1 LTKSTKKT
9 TESAMIVLREKDR
22 TREKRLS
29 FAKASIF
36 LLWVMF
42 VFALFITLFFTI
54 NNETNNNNNSIRL
67 LRQQQQHRT
76 FNKALLFHATPSR
89 KRTRTNHHQHVQGGY
104 LPKKSTIYVDD
115 KRLIHTGP
123 NPLHN

>member
-1 LTKSTKKT
+1 VQ
-9 TESAMIVLREKDR
+9 AMIGLREKDR

-42 VFALFITLFFTI
+42 VFALIITLFFTI

-89 KRTRTNHHQHVQGGY
+89 KRT
-104 LPKKSTIYVDD
+104 
-115 KRLIHTGP
+115 
-123 NPLHN
+123 

>member
-1 LTKSTKKT
+1 VQ
-9 TESAMIVLREKDR
+9 AMIGLREKDR

-42 VFALFITLFFTI
+42 VFALIITLFFTI
-54 NNETNNNNNSIRL
+54 NNETNNNNNNSIRL
-67 LRQQQQHRT
+67 LRQQQQQHRT

>member
-1 LTKSTKKT
+1 VQ
-9 TESAMIVLREKDR
+9 AMIGLREKDR

-36 LLWVMF
+36 LLWAMF

-54 NNETNNNNNSIRL
+54 NNETNNNNINHNSIRL
-67 LRQQQQHRT
+67 LRQQHRT
-76 FNKALLFHATPSR
+76 FNMFHATPSR
-89 KRTRTNHHQHVQGGY
+89 KRARTRTNHQHVQGGY